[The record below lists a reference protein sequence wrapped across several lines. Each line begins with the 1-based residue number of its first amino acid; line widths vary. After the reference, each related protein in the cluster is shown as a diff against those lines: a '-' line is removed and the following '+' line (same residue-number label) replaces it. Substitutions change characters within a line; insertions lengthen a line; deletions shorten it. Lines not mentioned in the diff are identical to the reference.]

1 MRTKSRVPISSLTT
15 FQNEGV
21 LETLVVVESEEEL
34 MDFLAKKNPFLILG
48 KGSNT
53 LLNPNGKI
61 QTILQISPE
70 WVTPIVENDQ
80 LTVGAGTPV
89 NTLMKLLLTH
99 ELTGLE
105 FSAGVPASVGGMIA
119 MNFGCWGQEV
129 CDYVLRI
136 KIVTPEGECRWI
148 SKDEAQFGY
157 RSSIFQKETWIITQ
171 VQFQL
176 KKAKP
181 EDIKSRQLDNIALRL
196 EKQPLREKTFGSTFK
211 NPEGYFAGQLIEAA
225 GYKGVLK
232 GDVMFSPRHAN
243 FLVNQGGGTFA
254 SAVEL
259 ITEVQKS
266 VWEKNK
272 IKLETEVKIIP

>member
-1 MRTKSRVPISSLTT
+1 
-15 FQNEGV
+15 
-21 LETLVVVESEEEL
+21 
-34 MDFLAKKNPFLILG
+34 
-48 KGSNT
+48 
-53 LLNPNGKI
+53 
-61 QTILQISPE
+61 
-70 WVTPIVENDQ
+70 
-80 LTVGAGTPV
+80 
-89 NTLMKLLLTH
+89 MKLLLTH

-119 MNFGCWGQEV
+119 MNFGCWGQEI
-129 CDYVLRI
+129 CDDVLRI
-136 KIVTPEGECRWI
+136 KIVTPEGESRWI

-157 RSSIFQKETWIITQ
+157 RSSIFQQEPWIITQ

-181 EDIKSRQLDNIALRL
+181 EDIKTKQLDNIALRL

-211 NPEGYFAGQLIEAA
+211 NPEGHFAGQLIEDA
-225 GYKGVLK
+225 GYKGVPK
-232 GDVMFSPRHAN
+232 GAVMFSPRHAN

-254 SAVEL
+254 AAVEL
-259 ITEVQKS
+259 ISEVQNS